1 MAQESLLRLPLYLL
15 AFILCGIE
23 YLLRNI
29 VGQKDPFN
37 FLPIAI
43 VSASLGFLVAIIV
56 NDLPTRILMTLT
68 LVQQKA
74 LRLVSAFAL
83 LFFFLGLLL
92 WLTLTAL
99 AMKPDIQSGIPN
111 IGIQGFPSSLT
122 WACGLYVIGIALTEM
137 KARILR

>member
-29 VGQKDPFN
+29 MGQKDPFH

-68 LVQQKA
+68 LAQQKS

-99 AMKPDIQSGIPN
+99 AMKPDIQSSIPN
-111 IGIQGFPSSLT
+111 IGIQGLPSSLT
-122 WACGLYVIGIALTEM
+122 WAGGFYVIGIALTEM